1 MTSPTRSLA
10 VAATS
15 RDGSM
20 PLISRAWARTNS
32 RNSPVLAPTTRYDL
46 SSNDVQ
52 FCMTRRTALK
62 LLAFVGEDEP
72 VHSLVGIGIPFY
84 HRDELVV
91 FVFGVLQVQPA
102 SIAAINIAVTHILR
116 KIGEVGSI
124 HIAWVNE

>member
-1 MTSPTRSLA
+1 
-10 VAATS
+10 
-15 RDGSM
+15 
-20 PLISRAWARTNS
+20 
-32 RNSPVLAPTTRYDL
+32 
-46 SSNDVQ
+46 
-52 FCMTRRTALK
+52 MTRRTALK